1 MNTHHECEWRN
12 VSHCQMELLRRKSQK
27 IQAHKKSEQEKDNQL
42 IAAWAFAVALGVLF
56 LIGSIS

>member
-1 MNTHHECEWRN
+1 
-12 VSHCQMELLRRKSQK
+12 MELLRRKSQQL
-27 IQAHKKSEQEKDNQL
+27 QAHKKSEQEKDNQL